1 MLLFNLSPYIMSRM
15 RRHLVARF
23 ARSYIDTDVCKCLI
37 KVPFSYFLNVIK
49 KNHYVSLMFCVVS
62 VIDVF

>member
-1 MLLFNLSPYIMSRM
+1 MSRM